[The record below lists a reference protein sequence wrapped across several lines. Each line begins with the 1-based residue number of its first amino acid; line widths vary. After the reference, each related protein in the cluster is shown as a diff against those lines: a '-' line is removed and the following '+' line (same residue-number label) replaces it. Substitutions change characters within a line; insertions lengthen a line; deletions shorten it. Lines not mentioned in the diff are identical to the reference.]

1 MADSR
6 RRIVLATHN
15 RDKLKEIRR
24 LLDPAQFEL
33 LTLDDFDDFPEIEE
47 DGATLEE
54 NALKKA
60 REVYRATGLLSV
72 ADDTGLEVD
81 ALGGRPGVYSSRFA
95 GENAS
100 YADNVRKLLE
110 EMKDVPPDERTAR
123 FRCVV
128 AIVDGRRETTVEG
141 ICEGRITTEPR
152 GQGGF
157 GYDPVFWVPE
167 AGKTFAEMSAE
178 EKNAVSHRGRAFR
191 KAAQV
196 LQQWF
201 GEENGGA

>member
-128 AIVDGRRETTVEG
+128 AIVDRRRETTVEG
-141 ICEGRITTEPR
+141 VCEGRITTEPR

-178 EKNAVSHRGRAFR
+178 EKNTISHRGRAFR

-201 GEENGGA
+201 GGEKGGA

>member
-95 GENAS
+95 GEDAS

-110 EMKDVPPDERTAR
+110 EMKDVPQDERTAR

-128 AIVDGRRETTVEG
+128 AIVDGTRETTVEG

-152 GQGGF
+152 GRGGF

-201 GEENGGA
+201 GGENGGA

>member
-95 GENAS
+95 GEDAS

-110 EMKDVPPDERTAR
+110 EMKDVPQDERTAR

-128 AIVDGRRETTVEG
+128 AIVDGTRETTVEG

-152 GQGGF
+152 GRGGF

-201 GEENGGA
+201 GGEKGGA

>member
-157 GYDPVFWVPE
+157 GYDPVFSVPE

-201 GEENGGA
+201 GGEKGGA